1 MNINVLYWMLYL
13 FRVQRSASATSVG
26 AGRAGGGSKAARPSA
41 GGVRQRLVNTILEV
55 CGSRARSTC

>member
-1 MNINVLYWMLYL
+1 MLYL
-13 FRVQRSASATSVG
+13 FCVQRSASATSVG

-55 CGSRARSTC
+55 CVSRAHSTY